1 MLQHSLTLYLTTVLI
16 WGSTFFA
23 IRFQLGGVAEE
34 VSVVYRFALA
44 ALIILA
50 YCAARGRRLRFSA
63 PEHGWMALQGLLLF
77 GANYLLVYL
86 ATSLLTSGLIAL
98 LFSSI
103 IVMNIVLA
111 ALFFRRRIEPPVV
124 AGALLGLG
132 GIGLVFWPELVL
144 LDPSADALR
153 GMALALLGT
162 LVASF
167 GNMVSLRNQGAGLPV
182 VQSNG
187 YGMAYGA
194 LLMALWAAG
203 RELPFAFDLSAGYL
217 LSLAYLALF
226 GSVLAFGSYLTLL
239 GRIGPGRAAYAMVLF
254 PLVALLL
261 STLFEE
267 YHWSAT
273 AFAGMLLVVVG
284 NVLALAV
291 PARPARV
298 PLPGSE
304 RKTAPLAA
312 E

>member
-34 VSVVYRFALA
+34 VSVVYRFTLA

-86 ATSLLTSGLIAL
+86 ATSLLTSGLVAL

-111 ALFFRRRIEPPVV
+111 ALLFRRRIEPPVV

>member
-1 MLQHSLTLYLTTVLI
+1 LQHSLTLYLTTVLI

-34 VSVVYRFALA
+34 VSVVYRFTLA

-111 ALFFRRRIEPPVV
+111 ALLFRRRIEPPVV

-187 YGMAYGA
+187 YGMGYGA

-203 RELPFAFDLSAGYL
+203 RGLPFAFDVSAGYL
-217 LSLAYLALF
+217 LSLGYLALF

>member
-34 VSVVYRFALA
+34 VSVVYRFTLA

-50 YCAARGRRLRFSA
+50 YCAARGRRFSA

-111 ALFFRRRIEPPVV
+111 ALLFRRRIEPPVV